1 MHQNW
6 HMEILKKYSSLSE
19 FQRKIIDALRAKLTD
34 TDLDTWLSLPNKQF
48 RDRAPIDMLLQGE
61 YEYFYS
67 VLGVNNILS

>member
-6 HMEILKKYSSLSE
+6 HMEMLKNYSSLNDA
-19 FQRKIIDALRAKLTD
+19 QRKIIDTLRIKLID

-48 RDRAPIDMLLQGE
+48 RNRAPIDMLQQGE

-67 VLGVNNILS
+67 ILGATNILN

>member
-6 HMEILKKYSSLSE
+6 HMKIQKNYSSLNE
-19 FQRKIIDALRAKLTD
+19 FQRKIIDALRVKLAD

-48 RDRAPIDMLLQGE
+48 RNSAPIDMLQQGE

-67 VLGVNNILS
+67 VLGVNNILN